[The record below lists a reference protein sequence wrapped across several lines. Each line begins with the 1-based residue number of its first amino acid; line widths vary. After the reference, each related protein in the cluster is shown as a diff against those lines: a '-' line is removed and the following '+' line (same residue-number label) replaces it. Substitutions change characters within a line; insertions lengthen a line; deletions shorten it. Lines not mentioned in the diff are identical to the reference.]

1 MIKTTNE
8 MFLEDMA
15 KISSVP
21 FKAPASMLESRQGA
35 IKTPI
40 MESKESFKKMIE
52 AKKSKKDEAKSKL
65 KSTKDKLMEVYSEFV
80 LEGASLQIAN
90 DDPENADKVKAFE
103 AALCEAIDKAKS
115 FS

>member
-8 MFLEDMA
+8 MFQEDMA
-15 KISSVP
+15 KVSSVP
-21 FKAPASMLESRQGA
+21 FKAPANLLESRQGA

-40 MESKESFKKMIE
+40 VESKEFFKKKAE
-52 AKKSKKDEAKSKL
+52 EKKSKKEEAKSKL

-115 FS
+115 FG